1 MKTQITLLIVFS
13 IFCSGFSF
21 SQEKELKHFPLQLS
35 FVYPASTQGAKT
47 VDYCYN
53 FSLNALAGY
62 TGAVKGCELGGLVN
76 LNKAGM
82 SGFQAGGIGNV
93 TGGNV
98 KGMQAGGI
106 FSIADTVNGIQI
118 SGITSISGDVKG
130 IQVSGIASVA
140 ETASVQ
146 ISGITNISGGTMNG
160 IQIGGIMN
168 RAGEL
173 NGLQL
178 GLINISDTTANGV
191 SIGLINYVSKG
202 FYQELSVSAADYLN
216 VGISYKAGLKRFYNI
231 YTLGMNFVDE
241 TLWVAGLG
249 FGHISEISKKYSF
262 QPEIVCYGYFP
273 LDFYKTR
280 DTYVTHIKLGIVREI
295 SPMFAITFAPSIY
308 GALKSDRGEYDEY
321 GYKVSPI
328 KPFYSFTGKDS
339 NSKFE
344 LGVGFSLALNIR

>member
-1 MKTQITLLIVFS
+1 MKTKITLLIVFS

-21 SQEKELKHFPLQLS
+21 SQDKELKNFPLQLS
-35 FVYPASTQGAKT
+35 FVYPASTQGTKT
-47 VDYCYN
+47 VEYCYN

-62 TGAVKGCELGGLVN
+62 TGAIKGCELGGLVN

-82 SGFQAGGIGNV
+82 SGFQAGGIGNI

-98 KGMQAGGI
+98 NGMQAGGI

-118 SGITSISGDVKG
+118 SGITN
-130 IQVSGIASVA
+130 VSGGA
-140 ETASVQ
+140 
-146 ISGITNISGGTMNG
+146 MNG

-178 GLINISDTTANGV
+178 GLLNISDTTARGV
-191 SIGLINYVSKG
+191 SIGLINYIRKG
-202 FYQELSVSAADYLN
+202 YYQELSVSAADYLN
-216 VGISYKAGLKRFYNI
+216 IGISYKAGLKRFYNI
-231 YTLGMNFVDE
+231 YTLGMNFMDE

-249 FGHISEISKKYSF
+249 FGHISEINKKYSF

-344 LGVGFSLALNIR
+344 LGIGFSLALNIR